1 MKIVCVGGG
10 ILQAPHI
17 SLMIYF
23 PSSFLSF
30 RRYFQDLCIWLDFRE
45 LYGGREVHS
54 IYRESCIRVIESIY
68 FALCLNL
75 FLLWTFLSNG
85 SFFTLSN
92 LSPLFIRTLIIKLFQ
107 SRHRRKCAK
116 CIRKVCQ
123 LFFKPS
129 GMLRKYCIHQCLQNC
144 IFNDAK
150 VKLTSPFWCTDV

>member
-1 MKIVCVGGG
+1 MKIVCVCVWF
-10 ILQAPHI
+10 ILQALHI

-30 RRYFQDLCIWLDFRE
+30 RRYFQDLCVWQDFRE
-45 LYGGREVHS
+45 LNSGGEVHS
-54 IYRESCIRVIESIY
+54 IYRESSVRVNESVQ

-75 FLLWTFLSNG
+75 FLLQTFLLNG
-85 SFFTLSN
+85 SFFFLFYIGKTKHFIHKNSN
-92 LSPLFIRTLIIKLFQ
+92 IKLFQ
-107 SRHRRKCAK
+107 SRHRRKFAK

-129 GMLRKYCIHQCLQNC
+129 CMLKKYCIYQCLQNY

-150 VKLTSPFWCTDV
+150 